1 MGPKRKKKALLEM
14 AFSQYPEEER
24 KASFPE
30 MEGSGPIVPR
40 QGQTEDFSDSNYFLL
55 KSFLR
60 GERSCHQE
68 EENPPSLFASFTYSV
83 S

>member
-55 KSFLR
+55 KFFLLQR
-60 GERSCHQE
+60 RKKL
-68 EENPPSLFASFTYSV
+68 PPGGREPSISICQLYL
-83 S
+83 